1 MKRTPTKLPG
11 IPKPPSGISPQLT
24 KYLES
29 ISEALEIRLGRRGD
43 PVDRAVTLRELITSG
58 LAKELKASPFDPNN
72 INSSNLGITA
82 DPPTNTTV
90 PSAPTGFTAAGAY
103 SVINL
108 KWDAP
113 FYGNHAHTELW
124 SHSSDIIG
132 DATLT
137 STVSGRAYVDPV
149 GSDVTRYYWVR
160 HVSTSDIHGP
170 FNNSTGTAATTAP
183 DVEHLLDVLT
193 DSITSSELA
202 TELLTPINQIT
213 ELDADITDINTD
225 LSTITS
231 GLSTITSD
239 LSTITSNVSTLTSN
253 QANFATTT
261 QLNGYTTSTYLT
273 SNYYTLNEVDSA
285 ITAEISDFNS
295 NTLSADYTNTA
306 DLNTNYYTKTGA
318 DTAISAAITY
328 FNTNTVG
335 ADYTNTA
342 DLTTNYYTKT
352 SADSAIAAAITYFN
366 TNTVGADYT
375 NTADLTTNYYTKT
388 GANSATA
395 AAINTYNTNTIGAN
409 YTTTADLETNHYT
422 KTDANAAIAEA
433 ITTLSSGFD
442 DPDGGSSSVTLQQ
455 AMTTQATL
463 NGTLKSSY
471 AVKIDANG
479 AIAGFGLSSTTNTL
493 GVNESEFIV
502 NADRFAIMR
511 GGSDTTAPVV
521 PFAVVPASTINGT
534 AVPAGVYMDAAF
546 IREAS
551 ITAAKIGSVDADTIT
566 TGTLN
571 VSDLIDAN
579 AISASQ
585 LNLVGTGTLI
595 NLKSAASGQ
604 RMEIKGDVI
613 KVYDNNNQLRVVLG
627 DLS

>member
-1 MKRTPTKLPG
+1 MRRTPTKLPG
-11 IPKPPSGISPQLT
+11 IPKPPLGISPQLT

-43 PVDRAVTLRELITSG
+43 PVDRAITLRELITSG

-108 KWDAP
+108 KWDVP

-137 STVSGRAYVDPV
+137 STVSGRTYVDPV

-213 ELDADITDINTD
+213 ELDADLTDITTD
-225 LSTITS
+225 LASINT
-231 GLSTITSD
+231 D

-261 QLNGYTTSTYLT
+261 QLNGYTTTTYLT
-273 SNYYTLNEVDSA
+273 SNYYTLNEVDTA

-342 DLTTNYYTKT
+342 DLNTNYYTKT
-352 SADSAIAAAITYFN
+352 GADTAISAAITYFN

-375 NTADLTTNYYTKT
+375 NTADLNTNYYTKT
-388 GANSATA
+388 GADTATA
-395 AAINTYNTNTIGAN
+395 AAITYYNTNTIGAN
-409 YTTTADLETNHYT
+409 YTTTADLTTNHYT
-422 KTDANAAIAEA
+422 KTATDLAISGA

-551 ITAAKIGSVDADTIT
+551 ITAAKIGSINADTIT
-566 TGTLN
+566 SGSMSANKIVGGT
-571 VSDLIDAN
+571 IDA
-579 AISASQ
+579 SQ
-585 LNLVGTGTLI
+585 VTIAGVSPSLDI
-595 NLKSAASGQ
+595 KSATSGS
-604 RMEIKGDVI
+604 RMEIKADVI
-613 KVYDNNNQLRVVLG
+613 KIFDGSTLRVQLG
-627 DLS
+627 NLSA

>member
-1 MKRTPTKLPG
+1 MRRTPTKLPG
-11 IPKPPSGISPQLT
+11 IPKPPLGISPQLT

-43 PVDRAVTLRELITSG
+43 PVDRAITLRELITSG

-108 KWDAP
+108 KWDVP

-137 STVSGRAYVDPV
+137 STVSGRTYVDPV

-213 ELDADITDINTD
+213 ELDADLTDITTD
-225 LSTITS
+225 LASINT
-231 GLSTITSD
+231 D

-261 QLNGYTTSTYLT
+261 QLNGYTTTTYLT
-273 SNYYTLNEVDSA
+273 SNYYTLNEVDTA

-342 DLTTNYYTKT
+342 DLN
-352 SADSAIAAAITYFN
+352 
-366 TNTVGADYT
+366 
-375 NTADLTTNYYTKT
+375 TNYYTKT
-388 GANSATA
+388 GADTATA
-395 AAINTYNTNTIGAN
+395 AAITYYNTNTIGAN
-409 YTTTADLETNHYT
+409 YTTTADLTTNHYT
-422 KTDANAAIAEA
+422 KTATDLAISGA

-551 ITAAKIGSVDADTIT
+551 ITAAKIGSINADTIT
-566 TGTLN
+566 SGSMSANKIVGGT
-571 VSDLIDAN
+571 IDA
-579 AISASQ
+579 SQ
-585 LNLVGTGTLI
+585 VTIAGVSPSLDI
-595 NLKSAASGQ
+595 KSATSGS
-604 RMEIKGDVI
+604 RMEIKADVI
-613 KVYDNNNQLRVVLG
+613 KIFDGSTLRVQLG
-627 DLS
+627 NLSA

>member
-1 MKRTPTKLPG
+1 MRRTPTKLPG
-11 IPKPPSGISPQLT
+11 IPKPPLGISPQLT

-43 PVDRAVTLRELITSG
+43 PVDRAITLRELITSG

-108 KWDAP
+108 KWDVP

-137 STVSGRAYVDPV
+137 STVSGRTYVDPV

-213 ELDADITDINTD
+213 ELDADLTDITTD
-225 LSTITS
+225 LASINT
-231 GLSTITSD
+231 D

-261 QLNGYTTSTYLT
+261 QLNGYTTTTYLT
-273 SNYYTLNEVDSA
+273 SNYYTLNEVDTA

-342 DLTTNYYTKT
+342 DLN
-352 SADSAIAAAITYFN
+352 
-366 TNTVGADYT
+366 
-375 NTADLTTNYYTKT
+375 TNYYTKT
-388 GANSATA
+388 GADTATA
-395 AAINTYNTNTIGAN
+395 AAITYYNTNTIGVN
-409 YTTTADLETNHYT
+409 YTTTADLTTNHYT
-422 KTDANAAIAEA
+422 KTATDLAISGA

-551 ITAAKIGSVDADTIT
+551 ITAAKIGSINADTIT
-566 TGTLN
+566 SGSMSANKIVGGT
-571 VSDLIDAN
+571 IDA
-579 AISASQ
+579 SQ
-585 LNLVGTGTLI
+585 VTIAGVSPSLDI
-595 NLKSAASGQ
+595 KSATSGS
-604 RMEIKGDVI
+604 RMEIKADVI
-613 KVYDNNNQLRVVLG
+613 KIFDGSTLRVQLG
-627 DLS
+627 NLSA

>member
-231 GLSTITSD
+231 GLSTITSG

-318 DTAISAAITY
+318 DTAIS
-328 FNTNTVG
+328 
-335 ADYTNTA
+335 
-342 DLTTNYYTKT
+342 
-352 SADSAIAAAITYFN
+352 AAITYFN